1 MERSLAFLLLCL
13 GLLPQGRGRGLEV
26 DPPEPEVAVAV
37 GESRQLSCY
46 LACPSRWASSVQWRG
61 LDTSLG
67 AVQSAAGSSVLSV
80 VNASLSAAG
89 TRVCVGSCGNLTF
102 QRTVR
107 LLVYAFPDELSV
119 SPTALVPGQD
129 QTVVCTAHN
138 ITPLDPDSLS
148 FSLLLGNQEL
158 EGAQALGWEVEPQE
172 DEDPLF
178 HVTERWLLPPLGAL
192 ALHHLHCQATMRLPG
207 LELSRRRAIPEP
219 PTTTAPEPPTSTTP
233 EPSTT
238 TAPEPPTSTTPEQ
251 GSVPVPCHPE
261 ILWPSTTATAEREAT
276 WELSCKVACGPP
288 GVAVHWT
295 QAPGGLAAYEQR
307 EVGAQAWLTVRQAEH
322 APRGWFQCRV
332 DPGGEVTS
340 LYVDLRSTPGPGDVQ
355 PSAALWTG
363 TLVLGL
369 LLLAFL
375 AYRLRKHCRSL
386 G

>member
-13 GLLPQGRGRGLEV
+13 GLLPQGRGRGLKV

-46 LACPSRWASSVQWRG
+46 LACPSRWAASVQWRG

-67 AVQSAAGSSVLSV
+67 AVQSAAGSSVLRV

-107 LLVYAFPDELSV
+107 LLVYAFPDQLSV

-148 FSLLLGNQEL
+148 FSLLLGDQEL

-192 ALHHLHCQATMRLPG
+192 ALHHLQCQATMRLPG
-207 LELSRRRAIPEP
+207 LELSRRRAIP
-219 PTTTAPEPPTSTTP
+219 APS
-233 EPSTT
+233 
-238 TAPEPPTSTTPEQ
+238 
-251 GSVPVPCHPE
+251 
-261 ILWPSTTATAEREAT
+261 
-276 WELSCKVACGPP
+276 
-288 GVAVHWT
+288 
-295 QAPGGLAAYEQR
+295 
-307 EVGAQAWLTVRQAEH
+307 
-322 APRGWFQCRV
+322 
-332 DPGGEVTS
+332 
-340 LYVDLRSTPGPGDVQ
+340 PGDVQ
-355 PSAALWTG
+355 RSAALWTG
-363 TLVLGL
+363 TVVLGL

-375 AYRLRKHCRSL
+375 ACRLRKHCRSL